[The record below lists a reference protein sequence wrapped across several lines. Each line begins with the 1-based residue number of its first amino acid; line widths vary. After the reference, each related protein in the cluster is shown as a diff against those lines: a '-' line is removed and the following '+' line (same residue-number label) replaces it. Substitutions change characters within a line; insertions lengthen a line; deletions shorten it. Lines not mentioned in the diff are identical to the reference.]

1 MQHPACRHSVD
12 ISNLAHFRW
21 EKYTSQL
28 SPSLHSN
35 LFSIKLKLGYFQ
47 SVIWT
52 NVSEVSRT
60 VSDFVHTLPGNKVK
74 ILAVCI
80 ILPSSRLLRYVLE
93 IQAVVFVYF
102 LQKLRQLLEYKPI
115 LGTQRDFECESPFSH
130 ALRLIGAY
138 RKRAVVSPEAAGE
151 QSLNQQRPW
160 ESGLAQQ
167 TRDSETSPPLYQT
180 SSATEEAGPDT
191 TSQSLESRHLS

>member
-1 MQHPACRHSVD
+1 MYQ
-12 ISNLAHFRW
+12 
-21 EKYTSQL
+21 KYPG
-28 SPSLHSN
+28 PSLIS
-35 LFSIKLKLGYFQ
+35 STPCLK
-47 SVIWT
+47 T
-52 NVSEVSRT
+52 
-60 VSDFVHTLPGNKVK
+60 
-74 ILAVCI
+74 
-80 ILPSSRLLRYVLE
+80 RLKSWLCLSFCQAHDCFLYVLE